1 MDFLQN
7 ETQTLPSTKP
17 VVITVWGEDWYTDEV
32 FEVQDERL
40 PIVWTSLP
48 ENTQSMLIEG
58 LFTKLKREYPE
69 ASFIDEGMSIELP
82 DDYEPVEPT
91 KPFDKRLRKLY
102 SSDFPTEF

>member
-1 MDFLQN
+1 MDSLQN
-7 ETQTLPSTKP
+7 EHQKLPSTKP

-40 PIVWTSLP
+40 PVVWTSLP
-48 ENTQSMLIEG
+48 EDTQSMLIEG
-58 LFTKLKREYPE
+58 LFTKLEREYPE

-91 KPFDKRLRKLY
+91 KSFDKRLRKLY
-102 SSDFPTEF
+102 SSDFATEF

>member
-7 ETQTLPSTKP
+7 ETQTLPSTKS

-48 ENTQSMLIEG
+48 EDTQFMLIEE
-58 LFTKLKREYPE
+58 LFTKLEREYPE